1 VTAAVVP
8 AWYLPGMDEKE
19 PVLVKSYILPEVF
32 DRLERL
38 AFESHR
44 SVAAE
49 LRVAIDEHLK
59 NTGAK

>member
-1 VTAAVVP
+1 
-8 AWYLPGMDEKE
+8 MKIDEA
-19 PVLVKSYILPEVF
+19 VLVKTYVLPEVF
-32 DRLERL
+32 DRLEAL

-44 SVAAE
+44 TVAAE

>member
-1 VTAAVVP
+1 VVP
-8 AWYLPGMDEKE
+8 AWYRSGMKTDEA
-19 PVLVKSYILPEVF
+19 VLVKSYILPEVY
-32 DRLERL
+32 DRLEKL